1 MNAAAAMSR
10 RAVATNAVNVAGA
23 VIAASAEAK
32 VADVTHATKVK
43 ADQRRGRCSSQH
55 RKPSSQRLSRSS
67 NNRPNP
73 LSKPRRRTPRRN
85 AKAKGVAAAA
95 EGAEVVIALN
105 AASAQSARHRQRQLV
120 RKVRQQRKFLQW
132 LQAVPQGVMKSLD
145 QLQSPPRS
153 PQTQWH

>member
-1 MNAAAAMSR
+1 MNVAAAMSR

-32 VADVTHATKVK
+32 VVDVTRATKAK

-55 RKPSSQRLSRSS
+55 RKPSSQRLSQSR

-73 LSKPRRRTPRRN
+73 LSKPRRRTPRKN

-95 EGAEVVIALN
+95 GGVEVVIALN
-105 AASAQSARHRQRQLV
+105 AASA
-120 RKVRQQRKFLQW
+120 
-132 LQAVPQGVMKSLD
+132 
-145 QLQSPPRS
+145 
-153 PQTQWH
+153 